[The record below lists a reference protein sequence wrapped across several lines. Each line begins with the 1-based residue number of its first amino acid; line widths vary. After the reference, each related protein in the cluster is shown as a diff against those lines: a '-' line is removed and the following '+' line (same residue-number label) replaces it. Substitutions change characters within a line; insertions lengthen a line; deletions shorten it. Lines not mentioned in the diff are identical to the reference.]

1 MLGKKGAVEMLQL
14 IDNHSSKSFSDF
26 ILIVVNKKRL
36 SSATVSKRIDEL
48 LAAGTIQEIVVKSPG
63 GKRIVAYKAT
73 VKGKR
78 AIKMAEKL
86 LKEKLL

>member
-1 MLGKKGAVEMLQL
+1 MLGKKGAVEILQL

-26 ILIVVNKKRL
+26 VLIVIDKKKL

-48 LAAGTIQEIVVKSPG
+48 LAAGTIQELIVKSRTG
-63 GKRIVAYKAT
+63 RRVVAYKAT

-78 AIKMAEKL
+78 TIKLAEKL
-86 LKEKLL
+86 LKDKLL